1 MQKIN
6 FQDLPSTT
14 TPISAT
20 NLNLLQTNVET
31 AIDLK
36 ANLTELANYINGTTS
51 MGSIKTTGVSI
62 NDNTVNNVA
71 FLEYEVVDTW

>member
-14 TPISAT
+14 TPISAA

-31 AIDLK
+31 AFNLK
-36 ANLTELANYINGTTS
+36 ADSTMEQNLWEI
-51 MGSIKTTGVSI
+51 
-62 NDNTVNNVA
+62 
-71 FLEYEVVDTW
+71 

>member
-6 FQDLPSTT
+6 FQDLPSTE
-14 TPISAT
+14 TPIKAT
-20 NLNLLQTNVET
+20 NLNLLQTNVEN
-31 AIDLK
+31 AINLK
-36 ANLTELANYINGTTS
+36 ADSTTLTNYINGTTS

-62 NDNTVNNVA
+62 NDNAVNNVA

>member
-14 TPISAT
+14 TPISAA

-31 AIDLK
+31 AINLK
-36 ANLTELANYINGTTS
+36 ADSTTLTNYINGTTS

-62 NDNTVNNVA
+62 NDNAVNNVA